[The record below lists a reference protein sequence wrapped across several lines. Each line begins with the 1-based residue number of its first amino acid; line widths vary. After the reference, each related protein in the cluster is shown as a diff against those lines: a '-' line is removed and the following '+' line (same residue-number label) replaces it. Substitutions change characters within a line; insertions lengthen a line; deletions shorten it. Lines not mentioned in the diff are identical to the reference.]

1 MADKVGLATISQMFR
16 DLYGKPIAESAYRW
30 WLRIFHDV
38 SNEDLE
44 AAALWLIEQRERS
57 SMVTPGEINWALRS
71 IGVYIKREEDPAFD
85 AAIAQQFPTAEGEG
99 ITLAEF
105 CRTYPE
111 AGQALR
117 SYIGGDDVA

>member
-1 MADKVGLATISQMFR
+1 VADKVGLARISTMFR

-38 SNEDLE
+38 SNKDLE
-44 AAALWLIEQRERS
+44 AAAMWLIEQRERS
-57 SMVTPGEINWALRS
+57 SMVTPGEMTWALKN
-71 IGVYIKREEDPAFD
+71 IGVYVKHEEDPAF
-85 AAIAQQFPTAEGEG
+85 AKAMAQQFPAAEGKG

-105 CRTYPE
+105 CKTYPE

-117 SYIGGDDVA
+117 SYIGGER